1 MRAQGDRRN
10 TGSPNGWP
18 GVSGQPE
25 AREGQAGPIG
35 VAEGFVR
42 PMRPGN
48 AGGGKGPQFKANA
61 GRGEGPGDW
70 TMILEP
76 PVSVQKLQMALQ
88 AKAKDSP
95 GYRFYLLYDKLYR
108 KDVLEHAYRCC
119 KANKGAP
126 GVDEQEFADIMEYG
140 EERWLGELADTL
152 RRKTYRAEAVR
163 RVWIPKEGDKS
174 KLRPLGIPRI
184 LDRVVMTAAVVVL
197 EPIFEVD
204 MPAEQHGY
212 RPNLSAHTAVR
223 AVHSLINT
231 GHTQVVEADLSGY
244 FDSIPHA
251 ELLQSVARRV
261 SDRHLLHLIKMWLQ
275 APVEEDDG
283 HGGKK
288 RTTPNKDSGRG
299 VPQGAPISPLMAN
312 LYMRRFVLG
321 WKRRGLETR
330 LRAKIVSYADD
341 FVICCNGSAVE
352 AMAEMR
358 RLMERLKLTVNE
370 AKTHVCYL
378 PQERFDFLGYTFGRC
393 YSTQTGRAY
402 LGTRPSQKSLR
413 RIIGAIRETI
423 DRRVLWLEAEE
434 LVETLNRKLV
444 GWANYFCLGPV
455 SKAYHAIDLYTGR
468 RLRWW
473 LCQKHKVASTGTTRY
488 PDEYLHNSLGLVWL
502 YRRTHNLPW
511 AHA

>member
-1 MRAQGDRRN
+1 MDQ
-10 TGSPNGWP
+10 
-18 GVSGQPE
+18 
-25 AREGQAGPIG
+25 
-35 VAEGFVR
+35 
-42 PMRPGN
+42 
-48 AGGGKGPQFKANA
+48 
-61 GRGEGPGDW
+61 GDW
-70 TMILEP
+70 TLILEP
-76 PVSVQKLQMALQ
+76 PMSVRKLQTALQ
-88 AKAKDSP
+88 AKAKEAP

-108 KDVLEHAYRCC
+108 KDVLEYAYRCC

-126 GVDEQEFADIMEYG
+126 GVDEQEFADIESYG
-140 EERWLGELADTL
+140 VERWLDELADTL

-163 RVWIPKEGDKS
+163 RVWIPKAGNKS
-174 KLRPLGIPRI
+174 KLRPLGIPCI

-212 RPNLSAHTAVR
+212 RRNLSAHTAVR

-231 GHTQVVEADLSGY
+231 GHTQVVEADLAGY

-261 SDRHLLHLIKMWLQ
+261 SDRHLLHLIKMWLE

-299 VPQGAPISPLMAN
+299 VPQGAPISPLMSN
-312 LYMRRFVLG
+312 LYMRRFVLA

-330 LRAKIVSYADD
+330 LRAKIVNYADD
-341 FVICCNGSAVE
+341 YVICCKGTAHE
-352 AMAEMR
+352 AMTAMR
-358 RLMERLKLTVNE
+358 QLMARLKLTVNE
-370 AKTHVCYL
+370 TKTHVCHL
-378 PQERFDFLGYTFGRC
+378 PQERFDFLGYTFGRY
-393 YSTQTGRAY
+393 YSPQTGRAY

-413 RIIGAIRETI
+413 RIIGAIRETV
-423 DRRVLWLEAEE
+423 DRRTLWLEAEA
-434 LVETLNRKLV
+434 LVQQLNRKLV

-455 SKAYHAIDLYTGR
+455 SKAYHAIDTYTAR

-473 LCQKHKVASTGTTRY
+473 LCQKHKVASTGMTRY
-488 PDEYLHNSLGLVWL
+488 PDEYLHDELRLVWL
-502 YRRTHNLPW
+502 YQRTHNFPW
-511 AHA
+511 AQA

>member
-1 MRAQGDRRN
+1 MPVEERDPGSRR
-10 TGSPNGWP
+10 TQQVAKG
-18 GVSGQPE
+18 
-25 AREGQAGPIG
+25 REIG
-35 VAEGFVR
+35 L
-42 PMRPGN
+42 
-48 AGGGKGPQFKANA
+48 
-61 GRGEGPGDW
+61 
-70 TMILEP
+70 ILEP
-76 PVSVQKLQMALQ
+76 PVSVQKLQTALQ
-88 AKAKDSP
+88 AKAKESP

-108 KDVLEHAYRCC
+108 KDVLESSYRCC

-126 GVDEQEFADIMEYG
+126 GVDEQEFADIVAYG

-163 RVWIPKEGDKS
+163 RVWIPKEGDKT
-174 KLRPLGIPRI
+174 KLRPLGVPRI

-197 EPIFEVD
+197 KPIFEVD

-223 AVHSLINT
+223 AVHRLINT
-231 GHTQVVEADLSGY
+231 GHTQVIEADLCGY
-244 FDSIPHA
+244 FDSIPHS
-251 ELLQSVARRV
+251 ELMKSVARRV
-261 SDRHLLHLIKMWLQ
+261 SDRHLLHLIKMWLE

-283 HGGKK
+283 KGGRK

-299 VPQGAPISPLMAN
+299 VPQGAPISPLIAN

-330 LRAKIVSYADD
+330 LHARIVNYADD
-341 FVICCNGSAVE
+341 YVICCKGSADR

-358 RLMERLKLTVNE
+358 WIMERLKLTVNE
-370 AKTHVCYL
+370 AKTHIRRL
-378 PQERFDFLGYTFGRC
+378 PQERFDFLGYSFGRC

-402 LGTRPSQKSLR
+402 LGTRPSKKSLR

-434 LVETLNRKLV
+434 LVESINRKLV

-455 SKAYHAIDLYTGR
+455 SKAYHAIDTYTRR

-473 LCQKHKVASTGTTRY
+473 LCNKHKVANTGTTRY
-488 PDEYLHNSLGLVWL
+488 PDAYLHDELRLVWL
-502 YRRTHNLPW
+502 SRRTRNLPW
-511 AHA
+511 ANA